1 MGLFDRLKSSLQ
13 RTKEQL
19 VQRFEEVVR
28 QADTPEARTRPIDVD
43 TLDALEEILIGADVG
58 VGATAK
64 IVEAVSK
71 RKSRGFSP
79 ASTAPTATRRPR
91 RRP

>member
-64 IVEAVSK
+64 IVEAVREKSRRGTGFATSSK
-71 RKSRGFSP
+71 RKSRGF
-79 ASTAPTATRRPR
+79 
-91 RRP
+91 